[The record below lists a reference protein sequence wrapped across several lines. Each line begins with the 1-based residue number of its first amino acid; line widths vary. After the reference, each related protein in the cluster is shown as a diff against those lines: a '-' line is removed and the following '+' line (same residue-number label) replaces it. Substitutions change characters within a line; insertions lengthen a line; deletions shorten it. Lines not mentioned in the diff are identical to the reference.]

1 MTNSQRGVDAK
12 LLQFCPHC
20 HSKNIVKN
28 GHPHRDKT
36 QFYCK
41 NCKIYTLDKTCSKC
55 KEKTIS
61 KNPPRFSPQD
71 HYGKYR
77 RKLKK
82 LQNGE

>member
-1 MTNSQRGVDAK
+1 MVN
-12 LLQFCPHC
+12 LL
-20 HSKNIVKN
+20 
-28 GHPHRDKT
+28 
-36 QFYCK
+36 YCK
-41 NCKIYTLDKTCSKC
+41 NCKVYTLDNICIKC

-82 LQNGE
+82 LQKGELNE